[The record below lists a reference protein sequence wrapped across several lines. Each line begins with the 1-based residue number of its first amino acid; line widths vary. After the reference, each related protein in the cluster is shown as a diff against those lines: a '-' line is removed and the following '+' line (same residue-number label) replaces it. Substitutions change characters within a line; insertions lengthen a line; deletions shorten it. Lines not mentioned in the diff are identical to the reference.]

1 MAESKH
7 SIITMVFSTL
17 SGVGKTMVAINM
29 AAGFAREGYKTCLI
43 DLDLQ
48 FGDVAN
54 YLALEP
60 GGMTIA
66 DAQEFLAV
74 GQDEKIPSCLTDF
87 YYQGTRFSVL
97 PIPNKLINTYKIESE
112 EITKIIDAL
121 DDYDY
126 IILDTAA
133 NFSQVNLDML
143 DIATFVVFLGR
154 TDFIPS
160 IKTFKAGY
168 DLLMRFNYAANK
180 VRLLE
185 NFAGR
190 NKVVA
195 MRDVEKLLGR
205 SFDMSFPYDK
215 VAGECLWQGKPL
227 ILEPDKSPLGDA
239 LWEFVGYYTNR
250 QIRHPR
256 EVKEKEGLFSKL
268 KTLWS

>member
-29 AAGFAREGYKTCLI
+29 AAGFAREGYKTCLL

-54 YLALEP
+54 YLSLEP
-60 GGMTIA
+60 GYKTIG
-66 DAQEFLAV
+66 DAQALLDEGNQKKIV
-74 GQDEKIPSCLTDF
+74 GCLTDF
-87 YYQGTRFSVL
+87 YWQGTRFSVL
-97 PIPNKLINTYKIESE
+97 PIPNKMINTYKIESE
-112 EITKIIDAL
+112 EITQIINAL

-143 DIATFVVFLGR
+143 DIATFVIFLGR

-168 DLLMRFNYAANK
+168 DLIMRFNYAANK

-190 NKVVA
+190 NKIVSIKD
-195 MRDVEKLLGR
+195 MEKLLGR

-215 VAGECLWQGKPL
+215 AAGECLRMGKPL

-250 QIRHPR
+250 QKRHPR
-256 EVKEKEGLFSKL
+256 EEQVKEGLFSKL
-268 KTLWS
+268 KALWS